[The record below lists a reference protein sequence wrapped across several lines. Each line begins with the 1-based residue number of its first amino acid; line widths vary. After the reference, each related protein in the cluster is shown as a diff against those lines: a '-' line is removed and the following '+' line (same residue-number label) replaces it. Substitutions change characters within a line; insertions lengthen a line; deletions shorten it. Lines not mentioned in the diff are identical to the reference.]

1 MSEKPIYSYLIVV
14 WRHESVSQVT
24 HAAQGPTE
32 DSLWYYEIGGAEPV
46 SLPANPSVV
55 SVTLGGSAQLGLGY
69 SCGKFDP
76 VAAVTHTLNDIGAGV
91 DNMMNAMTAA
101 ATSAIAALPALILQ
115 RANPGLYDLF
125 QNALIKAEETMQ
137 LATKSCEVMETEIA
151 QGKNPYA
158 DLITLSKGND
168 WKVQMG
174 IGGNDAVTA
183 KESVESSNG
192 DNGVPWI
199 GGQAGGSGQ
208 PVLEFTGDIV
218 EAGYN
223 INMNRAVTDSTPVPA
238 ASATRLSEIWPSPAD
253 ARDWT
258 VDVVGENI
266 VTTCDTCRKDS
277 IPGTGLYYPS
287 STRSPL
293 LSPPRSRN
301 LVSGATPPTLDNLE
315 QITAPG
321 VAITR
326 QVIEAIREMPASEQS
341 LIMGRLVSEI
351 STARTVEK
359 ALYARRLLLSGRQV
373 PEVYATEVAREHA
386 DTSIARSSI
395 KKSKTCCSKLGC
407 AKKWSRTPLP
417 PCSNARQPEG
427 RALSPCRK
435 CRPSIR
441 TRCGTAVFNNSRA
454 QRKGFL
460 IATLAA
466 ALLTALV
473 GYWLMHRLQTDSVQS
488 IQQSIDTWRLTLTLS
503 RWTVIA
509 LVAFGWNASV
519 EYFAKIG
526 KINSTQTE
534 QLHQYRWRA
543 IHLAGHP

>member
-1 MSEKPIYSYLIVV
+1 MSMKVSVRTILLFGAL
-14 WRHESVSQVT
+14 SVSQVL

-46 SLPANPSVV
+46 SVPANPAVV

-76 VAAVTHTLNDIGAGV
+76 VAAVTNTLNDIGAGV

-137 LATKSCEVMETEIA
+137 LATKSCEQMEAEIA

-183 KESVESSNG
+183 KDTVESSNG

-223 INMNRAVTDSTPVPA
+223 INMNRAVTDTTPVPA
-238 ASATRLSEIWPSPAD
+238 ASATRLSEIWSSPAE

-277 IPGTGLYYPS
+277 IPGTGLLPKLYQES
-287 STRSPL
+287 ATVTTEIQ
-293 LSPPRSRN
+293 N
-301 LVSGATPPTLDNLE
+301 LVSGATPPTLANLD

-326 QVIEAIREMPASEQS
+326 QVIEAIREMPPSEQS

-386 DTSIARSSI
+386 DNSIAELDKEIENLLFETRV
-395 KKSKTCCSKLGC
+395 
-407 AKKWSRTPLP
+407 
-417 PCSNARQPEG
+417 
-427 RALSPCRK
+427 RK
-435 CRPSIR
+435 EVVSD
-441 TRCGTAVFNNSRA
+441 TV
-454 QRKGFL
+454 
-460 IATLAA
+460 ATLLQRAA
-466 ALLTALV
+466 AKRQSSLTVPEVPTLDPNPLR
-473 GYWLMHRLQTDSVQS
+473 GGRVQ
-488 IQQSIDTWRLTLTLS
+488 
-503 RWTVIA
+503 
-509 LVAFGWNASV
+509 
-519 EYFAKIG
+519 
-526 KINSTQTE
+526 
-534 QLHQYRWRA
+534 
-543 IHLAGHP
+543 

>member
-1 MSEKPIYSYLIVV
+1 MIKRYVSHVLILSSVL
-14 WRHESVSQVT
+14 SVSHSVN
-24 HAAQGPTE
+24 AAQAPTE
-32 DSLWYYEIGGAEPV
+32 DGLWYYEIGGAEPV
-46 SLPANPSVV
+46 SVPANPAVV
-55 SVTLGGSAQLGLGY
+55 STTLGGSAQLGLGY

-76 VAAVTHTLNDIGAGV
+76 VAAVTNTLNDIGSGV

-101 ATSAIAALPALILQ
+101 ATSAIASLPALILQ

-137 LATKSCEVMETEIA
+137 LATKSCEQMEAEIA

-183 KESVESSNG
+183 KDTVESSNG

-199 GGQAGGSGQ
+199 GGQAGGTGQ

-223 INMNRAVTDSTPVPA
+223 INMNRAVTDTSPVPA
-238 ASATRLSEIWPSPAD
+238 ASATRLSEIWSTPGE

-277 IPGTGLYYPS
+277 IPGTGLLPKLYQES
-287 STRSPL
+287 ATVTTEIQ
-293 LSPPRSRN
+293 N
-301 LVSGATPPTLDNLE
+301 LVSGATSPTLANLD

-359 ALYARRLLLSGRQV
+359 ALYSRRLLLSGRQV

-386 DTSIARSSI
+386 DNSIAELDKEIENLLFETRV
-395 KKSKTCCSKLGC
+395 
-407 AKKWSRTPLP
+407 
-417 PCSNARQPEG
+417 
-427 RALSPCRK
+427 RK
-435 CRPSIR
+435 EVVSD
-441 TRCGTAVFNNSRA
+441 TV
-454 QRKGFL
+454 
-460 IATLAA
+460 ATLLERAA
-466 ALLTALV
+466 AKRQSSLTVPEVPTLDPNPLR
-473 GYWLMHRLQTDSVQS
+473 GGRVQ
-488 IQQSIDTWRLTLTLS
+488 
-503 RWTVIA
+503 
-509 LVAFGWNASV
+509 
-519 EYFAKIG
+519 
-526 KINSTQTE
+526 
-534 QLHQYRWRA
+534 
-543 IHLAGHP
+543 

>member
-1 MSEKPIYSYLIVV
+1 MIKRYVFHVLMLSSVL
-14 WRHESVSQVT
+14 SVS
-24 HAAQGPTE
+24 HSANAAQAPTE
-32 DSLWYYEIGGAEPV
+32 DGLWYYEIGGAESV
-46 SLPANPSVV
+46 SVPANPSVV

-76 VAAVTHTLNDIGAGV
+76 VAAVTNTLNDIGAGV

-137 LATKSCEVMETEIA
+137 LATKSCEQMEAEIA

-174 IGGNDAVTA
+174 VGGNDAVTA
-183 KESVESSNG
+183 KTTVESSNG

-223 INMNRAVTDSTPVPA
+223 INMNRAVTDASPVPA
-238 ASATRLSEIWPSPAD
+238 ASSTRLSEIWPSPAD

-277 IPGTGLYYPS
+277 IPGTGLLPKLYQES
-287 STRSPL
+287 ATVTTDIQ
-293 LSPPRSRN
+293 N
-301 LVSGATPPTLDNLE
+301 LVSGATPLTLTNLD

-326 QVIEAIREMPASEQS
+326 QVIEAIREMPVSEQS

-359 ALYARRLLLSGRQV
+359 ALFARRLLLSGRQV

-386 DTSIARSSI
+386 DTSIAELDKEIENLLFETRV
-395 KKSKTCCSKLGC
+395 
-407 AKKWSRTPLP
+407 
-417 PCSNARQPEG
+417 
-427 RALSPCRK
+427 RK
-435 CRPSIR
+435 EVVSD
-441 TRCGTAVFNNSRA
+441 TV
-454 QRKGFL
+454 
-460 IATLAA
+460 ATLLERAA
-466 ALLTALV
+466 AKRQSSLTVPEVPTLDPKPLR
-473 GYWLMHRLQTDSVQS
+473 GGRVQ
-488 IQQSIDTWRLTLTLS
+488 
-503 RWTVIA
+503 
-509 LVAFGWNASV
+509 
-519 EYFAKIG
+519 
-526 KINSTQTE
+526 
-534 QLHQYRWRA
+534 
-543 IHLAGHP
+543 

>member
-1 MSEKPIYSYLIVV
+1 MIKHNPIYCLLIALSIAIGPVSY
-14 WRHESVSQVT
+14 
-24 HAAQGPTE
+24 AAQAPTE
-32 DSLWYYEIGGAEPV
+32 DGLWYYEIGGAEPV
-46 SLPANPSVV
+46 SVPANPAVV
-55 SVTLGGSAQLGLGY
+55 STTLGGSAQLGLGY

-76 VAAVTHTLNDIGAGV
+76 VAAVTNTLNDIGSGV

-101 ATSAIAALPALILQ
+101 ATSAIASLPALILQ

-137 LATKSCEVMETEIA
+137 LATKSCEQMEAEIA

-183 KESVESSNG
+183 KGTVESSNG

-199 GGQAGGSGQ
+199 GGQAGGAGQ

-223 INMNRAVTDSTPVPA
+223 INMNRAVTDTSPVPA
-238 ASATRLSEIWPSPAD
+238 ASATRLSEIWGSPAE

-277 IPGTGLYYPS
+277 IPGTGLLPKLYQES
-287 STRSPL
+287 ATVTTEIQ
-293 LSPPRSRN
+293 N
-301 LVSGATPPTLDNLE
+301 LVSGATPLTLTNLE

-386 DTSIARSSI
+386 DNSIAELDKEIENLLFETRV
-395 KKSKTCCSKLGC
+395 
-407 AKKWSRTPLP
+407 
-417 PCSNARQPEG
+417 
-427 RALSPCRK
+427 RK
-435 CRPSIR
+435 EVVSD
-441 TRCGTAVFNNSRA
+441 TV
-454 QRKGFL
+454 
-460 IATLAA
+460 ATLLERAA
-466 ALLTALV
+466 AKRQSSLTVPEVPTLDPNPLR
-473 GYWLMHRLQTDSVQS
+473 GGRVQ
-488 IQQSIDTWRLTLTLS
+488 
-503 RWTVIA
+503 
-509 LVAFGWNASV
+509 
-519 EYFAKIG
+519 
-526 KINSTQTE
+526 
-534 QLHQYRWRA
+534 
-543 IHLAGHP
+543 

>member
-1 MSEKPIYSYLIVV
+1 MTKIKPLIYLTGATLFCCAI
-14 WRHESVSQVT
+14 HAF
-24 HAAQGPTE
+24 AAQAPTE
-32 DSLWYYEIGGAEPV
+32 DGLWYYEIGGAEPV
-46 SLPANPSVV
+46 SVPANPLVV
-55 SVTLGGSAQLGLGY
+55 PVTLGGSAQLGLGY

-76 VAAVTHTLNDIGAGV
+76 VAAVTNTLNNIGTGV

-125 QNALIKAEETMQ
+125 QNALLRAEETMQ
-137 LATKSCEVMETEIA
+137 LATKSCEQMEAEVA

-168 WKVQMG
+168 WKMQMG

-183 KESVESSNG
+183 KTTVESSNG

-223 INMNRAVTDSTPVPA
+223 INMNRTVTDTSSVPV
-238 ASATRLSEIWPSPAD
+238 ASATRLSEIWVSPAQ

-277 IPGTGLYYPS
+277 VPGTGLLPKLHQES
-287 STRSPL
+287 VTVTTEIQ
-293 LSPPRSRN
+293 N
-301 LVSGATPPTLDNLE
+301 LVSGATPPTLANLD

-326 QVIEAIREMPASEQS
+326 QVIEAIREMPTSEQS
-341 LIMGRLVSEI
+341 LIMGRLVAEI

-359 ALYARRLLLSGRQV
+359 ALYARRLLLTGRQV

-386 DTSIARSSI
+386 DGSIAELDKEIENLLFETRV
-395 KKSKTCCSKLGC
+395 
-407 AKKWSRTPLP
+407 
-417 PCSNARQPEG
+417 
-427 RALSPCRK
+427 RK
-435 CRPSIR
+435 EVVSDTI
-441 TRCGTAVFNNSRA
+441 
-454 QRKGFL
+454 
-460 IATLAA
+460 
-466 ALLTALV
+466 ALLLKRSAAKRQSS
-473 GYWLMHRLQTDSVQS
+473 LMVPEVPTLDPNPLRGGRVQ
-488 IQQSIDTWRLTLTLS
+488 
-503 RWTVIA
+503 
-509 LVAFGWNASV
+509 
-519 EYFAKIG
+519 
-526 KINSTQTE
+526 
-534 QLHQYRWRA
+534 
-543 IHLAGHP
+543 

>member
-1 MSEKPIYSYLIVV
+1 MIKRYVFRMLILSSIL
-14 WRHESVSQVT
+14 SVNHSVN
-24 HAAQGPTE
+24 AAQGPTE
-32 DSLWYYEIGGAEPV
+32 DGLWYYEIGGAEPV
-46 SLPANPSVV
+46 SVPANPAVV

-76 VAAVTHTLNDIGAGV
+76 VAAVTNTLNDIGAGV

-137 LATKSCEVMETEIA
+137 LATKSCEQMEAEIA

-174 IGGNDAVTA
+174 VGGNDAVTA
-183 KESVESSNG
+183 KTTVESSNG

-208 PVLEFTGDIV
+208 PVLRFTGDIV

-223 INMNRAVTDSTPVPA
+223 INMNRPVTDPTPVPA
-238 ASATRLSEIWPSPAD
+238 ASSTRLSEIWPSPVD

-277 IPGTGLYYPS
+277 IPGTGLLPKLYQES
-287 STRSPL
+287 ATVTTDIQ
-293 LSPPRSRN
+293 N
-301 LVSGATPPTLDNLE
+301 LVSGATPLTLNNLG

-359 ALYARRLLLSGRQV
+359 ALFARRLLLSGRQV
-373 PEVYATEVAREHA
+373 PEVYATDVAREHA
-386 DTSIARSSI
+386 DSSIAELDKEIENLLFETRV
-395 KKSKTCCSKLGC
+395 
-407 AKKWSRTPLP
+407 
-417 PCSNARQPEG
+417 
-427 RALSPCRK
+427 RK
-435 CRPSIR
+435 EVVSD
-441 TRCGTAVFNNSRA
+441 TV
-454 QRKGFL
+454 
-460 IATLAA
+460 ATLLERAA
-466 ALLTALV
+466 ARRQSSLTV
-473 GYWLMHRLQTDSVQS
+473 PEVP
-488 IQQSIDTWRLTLTLS
+488 TLDPNPL
-503 RWTVIA
+503 R
-509 LVAFGWNASV
+509 GGRV
-519 EYFAKIG
+519 E
-526 KINSTQTE
+526 
-534 QLHQYRWRA
+534 
-543 IHLAGHP
+543 

>member
-1 MSEKPIYSYLIVV
+1 MINHNPIHCLLIALVVAIGPDSY
-14 WRHESVSQVT
+14 
-24 HAAQGPTE
+24 AAQAPTE
-32 DSLWYYEIGGAEPV
+32 DGLWYYEIGGAEPV
-46 SLPANPSVV
+46 SVPANPAVV
-55 SVTLGGSAQLGLGY
+55 STTLGGSAQLGLGY

-76 VAAVTHTLNDIGAGV
+76 VAAVTNTLNDIGSGV

-101 ATSAIAALPALILQ
+101 ATSAIASLPALILQ

-137 LATKSCEVMETEIA
+137 LATKSCEQMEAEIA

-183 KESVESSNG
+183 KDTVESSNG

-199 GGQAGGSGQ
+199 GGQAGGTGQ

-223 INMNRAVTDSTPVPA
+223 INMNRAVTDTSPVPA
-238 ASATRLSEIWPSPAD
+238 ASATRLSEIWGSPGE

-277 IPGTGLYYPS
+277 IPGTGLLPKLYQES
-287 STRSPL
+287 AAVTTEIQ
-293 LSPPRSRN
+293 N
-301 LVSGATPPTLDNLE
+301 LVSGATPLTLTNLD

-386 DTSIARSSI
+386 DNSIAELDKEIENLLFETRV
-395 KKSKTCCSKLGC
+395 
-407 AKKWSRTPLP
+407 
-417 PCSNARQPEG
+417 
-427 RALSPCRK
+427 RK
-435 CRPSIR
+435 EVVSD
-441 TRCGTAVFNNSRA
+441 TV
-454 QRKGFL
+454 
-460 IATLAA
+460 ATLLERAA
-466 ALLTALV
+466 AKRQSSLTVPEVPTLDPNPLR
-473 GYWLMHRLQTDSVQS
+473 GGRVQ
-488 IQQSIDTWRLTLTLS
+488 
-503 RWTVIA
+503 
-509 LVAFGWNASV
+509 
-519 EYFAKIG
+519 
-526 KINSTQTE
+526 
-534 QLHQYRWRA
+534 
-543 IHLAGHP
+543 

>member
-1 MSEKPIYSYLIVV
+1 MKTNNRCMSLLFGWSLLWTINGF
-14 WRHESVSQVT
+14 
-24 HAAQGPTE
+24 AAQAPTE
-32 DSLWYYEIGGAEPV
+32 DGLWYYEIGGAEPV
-46 SLPANPSVV
+46 SVPANPSVV

-76 VAAVTHTLNDIGAGV
+76 VAAVTNTLNDIGAGV

-125 QNALIKAEETMQ
+125 QNALLKAEETMQ
-137 LATKSCEVMETEIA
+137 LATKSCEQMEAEIA

-174 IGGNDAVTA
+174 VGGNDAVTA
-183 KESVESSNG
+183 KTTVESSNG
-192 DNGVPWI
+192 NNGVPWI

-223 INMNRAVTDSTPVPA
+223 INMNRPVTDPSPVPA
-238 ASATRLSEIWPSPAD
+238 ASSTRLSEVWPSPAD

-258 VDVVGENI
+258 VEVVGENI

-277 IPGTGLYYPS
+277 IPGTGLLPKLYQES
-287 STRSPL
+287 AAVTTDL
-293 LSPPRSRN
+293 QN
-301 LVSGATPPTLDNLE
+301 LVSGATPLTLTNLDK
-315 QITAPG
+315 ITAPG

-359 ALYARRLLLSGRQV
+359 ALFARRLLLSGRQV

-386 DTSIARSSI
+386 DNSIVELDKEIENLLFETRV
-395 KKSKTCCSKLGC
+395 
-407 AKKWSRTPLP
+407 
-417 PCSNARQPEG
+417 
-427 RALSPCRK
+427 RK
-435 CRPSIR
+435 EVVSD
-441 TRCGTAVFNNSRA
+441 TV
-454 QRKGFL
+454 
-460 IATLAA
+460 ATLLERAA
-466 ALLTALV
+466 ARRQSSLTVPEVPTLDPNPLRD
-473 GYWLMHRLQTDSVQS
+473 GRVQ
-488 IQQSIDTWRLTLTLS
+488 
-503 RWTVIA
+503 
-509 LVAFGWNASV
+509 
-519 EYFAKIG
+519 
-526 KINSTQTE
+526 
-534 QLHQYRWRA
+534 
-543 IHLAGHP
+543 

>member
-1 MSEKPIYSYLIVV
+1 MKNKNRLWLLVSGLTVFWSISGYS
-14 WRHESVSQVT
+14 
-24 HAAQGPTE
+24 AQAPTE

-46 SLPANPSVV
+46 SVPANPSVV

-76 VAAVTHTLNDIGAGV
+76 VAAVTNTLNNIGAGV
-91 DNMMNAMTAA
+91 DNMVNAMTAA

-125 QNALIKAEETMQ
+125 QNALLKAEETMQ
-137 LATKSCEVMETEIA
+137 LATKSCEQMEAEIA

-183 KESVESSNG
+183 KDSVESSNG

-218 EAGYN
+218 QAGYN
-223 INMNRAVTDSTPVPA
+223 INMNRAVTDTSPVPA
-238 ASATRLSEIWPSPAD
+238 ASSTRLSEIWASPAE
-253 ARDWT
+253 ARAWT

-277 IPGTGLYYPS
+277 VPGTGLLPKLYQES
-287 STRSPL
+287 AIVTTEIQ
-293 LSPPRSRN
+293 N
-301 LVSGATPPTLDNLE
+301 LVSGAIPPTLTNLDN
-315 QITAPG
+315 ITAPG

-359 ALYARRLLLSGRQV
+359 ALYARRLLLTGRQV

-386 DTSIARSSI
+386 DASIAELDKEIENLLFETRVRKEVVSDTVTLLLRRSA
-395 KKSKTCCSKLGC
+395 
-407 AKKWSRTPLP
+407 AKRQSSLTVPEVPTLDPNPL
-417 PCSNARQPEG
+417 RGG
-427 RALSPCRK
+427 R
-435 CRPSIR
+435 
-441 TRCGTAVFNNSRA
+441 
-454 QRKGFL
+454 
-460 IATLAA
+460 
-466 ALLTALV
+466 
-473 GYWLMHRLQTDSVQS
+473 VQ
-488 IQQSIDTWRLTLTLS
+488 
-503 RWTVIA
+503 
-509 LVAFGWNASV
+509 
-519 EYFAKIG
+519 
-526 KINSTQTE
+526 
-534 QLHQYRWRA
+534 
-543 IHLAGHP
+543 

>member
-1 MSEKPIYSYLIVV
+1 MTKIKPLIYLTGATLFCCAI
-14 WRHESVSQVT
+14 HAF
-24 HAAQGPTE
+24 AAQAPTE
-32 DSLWYYEIGGAEPV
+32 DGLWYYEIGGAEPV
-46 SLPANPSVV
+46 SVPANPLVV
-55 SVTLGGSAQLGLGY
+55 PVTLGGSAQLGLGY

-76 VAAVTHTLNDIGAGV
+76 VAAVTNTLNNIGTGV

-125 QNALIKAEETMQ
+125 QNALLRAEETMQ
-137 LATKSCEVMETEIA
+137 LATKSCEQMEAEVA

-183 KESVESSNG
+183 KTTVESSNG

-223 INMNRAVTDSTPVPA
+223 INMNRAITDTSSVPV
-238 ASATRLSEIWPSPAD
+238 ASATRLSEIWVSPAQ

-277 IPGTGLYYPS
+277 VPGTGLLPKLHQES
-287 STRSPL
+287 AAVTTEIQ
-293 LSPPRSRN
+293 N
-301 LVSGATPPTLDNLE
+301 LVSGATPPTLANLD

-359 ALYARRLLLSGRQV
+359 ALYARRLLLTGRQV

-386 DTSIARSSI
+386 DVSIAELDKEIENLLFETRV
-395 KKSKTCCSKLGC
+395 
-407 AKKWSRTPLP
+407 
-417 PCSNARQPEG
+417 
-427 RALSPCRK
+427 RK
-435 CRPSIR
+435 EVVS
-441 TRCGTAVFNNSRA
+441 GTV
-454 QRKGFL
+454 
-460 IATLAA
+460 
-466 ALLTALV
+466 ALLLKRSAAKRQSS
-473 GYWLMHRLQTDSVQS
+473 LMVPEVPTLDPNPLRGGRVQ
-488 IQQSIDTWRLTLTLS
+488 
-503 RWTVIA
+503 
-509 LVAFGWNASV
+509 
-519 EYFAKIG
+519 
-526 KINSTQTE
+526 
-534 QLHQYRWRA
+534 
-543 IHLAGHP
+543 

>member
-1 MSEKPIYSYLIVV
+1 MKTRKRCMPLLCGFFLLWTIKGF
-14 WRHESVSQVT
+14 
-24 HAAQGPTE
+24 AAQAPTE
-32 DSLWYYEIGGAEPV
+32 DGLWYYEIGGAEPV
-46 SLPANPSVV
+46 SVPANPAVV

-76 VAAVTHTLNDIGAGV
+76 VAAVTNTLNNIGAGV
-91 DNMMNAMTAA
+91 DNMMNAMTAV

-137 LATKSCEVMETEIA
+137 LATKSCEQMEAEIA

-174 IGGNDAVTA
+174 VGGNDAVTA
-183 KESVESSNG
+183 KTTVESSNG

-223 INMNRAVTDSTPVPA
+223 INMNRAVTDPTPVPA
-238 ASATRLSEIWPSPAD
+238 ASSTRLSEIWPSPAD

-258 VDVVGENI
+258 VEVVGENI
-266 VTTCDTCRKDS
+266 VTTCDTWRKNS
-277 IPGTGLYYPS
+277 IPGTGLLPKLYQE
-287 STRSPL
+287 STSVTTEIQ
-293 LSPPRSRN
+293 N
-301 LVSGATPPTLDNLE
+301 LVSGVTPLTLTNLD

-321 VAITR
+321 VAISR
-326 QVIEAIREMPASEQS
+326 QVLEAIREMPASEQS

-359 ALYARRLLLSGRQV
+359 ALFARRLLLSGRQV

-386 DTSIARSSI
+386 DNSIAELDKEIENLLFETRV
-395 KKSKTCCSKLGC
+395 
-407 AKKWSRTPLP
+407 
-417 PCSNARQPEG
+417 
-427 RALSPCRK
+427 RK
-435 CRPSIR
+435 EVVSD
-441 TRCGTAVFNNSRA
+441 TVTTLL
-454 QRKGFL
+454 QR
-460 IATLAA
+460 AA
-466 ALLTALV
+466 ARRQSALTVPEVPTLDPNPLR
-473 GYWLMHRLQTDSVQS
+473 GGRVQ
-488 IQQSIDTWRLTLTLS
+488 
-503 RWTVIA
+503 
-509 LVAFGWNASV
+509 
-519 EYFAKIG
+519 
-526 KINSTQTE
+526 
-534 QLHQYRWRA
+534 
-543 IHLAGHP
+543 

>member
-1 MSEKPIYSYLIVV
+1 MTKIKPLIYLTGATLFCCAI
-14 WRHESVSQVT
+14 HAF
-24 HAAQGPTE
+24 AAQAPTE
-32 DSLWYYEIGGAEPV
+32 DGLWYYEIGGAEPV
-46 SLPANPSVV
+46 SVPANPLVV
-55 SVTLGGSAQLGLGY
+55 PVTLGGSAQLGLGY

-76 VAAVTHTLNDIGAGV
+76 VAAVTNTLNNIGTGV

-125 QNALIKAEETMQ
+125 QNALLRAEETMQ
-137 LATKSCEVMETEIA
+137 LATKSCEQMEAEVA

-183 KESVESSNG
+183 KTTVESSNG

-223 INMNRAVTDSTPVPA
+223 INMNRAITDTSSVPV
-238 ASATRLSEIWPSPAD
+238 ASATRLSEIWVSPAQ

-277 IPGTGLYYPS
+277 VPGTGLLPKLHQES
-287 STRSPL
+287 VVVTTEIQ
-293 LSPPRSRN
+293 N
-301 LVSGATPPTLDNLE
+301 LVSGATPPTLANLD

-326 QVIEAIREMPASEQS
+326 QVIEAIHEMPTFEQG

-359 ALYARRLLLSGRQV
+359 ALYARRLLLTGRQV

-386 DTSIARSSI
+386 DVSIAELDKEIENLLFETRVRKEVVSDTVVLLLKRSA
-395 KKSKTCCSKLGC
+395 
-407 AKKWSRTPLP
+407 AKRQSSLIVPEVPTLDPNPL
-417 PCSNARQPEG
+417 RGG
-427 RALSPCRK
+427 R
-435 CRPSIR
+435 
-441 TRCGTAVFNNSRA
+441 
-454 QRKGFL
+454 
-460 IATLAA
+460 
-466 ALLTALV
+466 
-473 GYWLMHRLQTDSVQS
+473 VQ
-488 IQQSIDTWRLTLTLS
+488 
-503 RWTVIA
+503 
-509 LVAFGWNASV
+509 
-519 EYFAKIG
+519 
-526 KINSTQTE
+526 
-534 QLHQYRWRA
+534 
-543 IHLAGHP
+543 

>member
-1 MSEKPIYSYLIVV
+1 MIKRYVFHVLMLASALSASHGVN
-14 WRHESVSQVT
+14 
-24 HAAQGPTE
+24 AAQGPTE
-32 DSLWYYEIGGAEPV
+32 DGLWYYEIGGAEPV
-46 SLPANPSVV
+46 SVPANPSVV

-76 VAAVTHTLNDIGAGV
+76 VAAVTNTLNDIGAGV

-137 LATKSCEVMETEIA
+137 LATKSCEQMEAEIA
-151 QGKNPYA
+151 KGKNPYA

-174 IGGNDAVTA
+174 VGGNDAVTA
-183 KESVESSNG
+183 KTTVESSNG

-208 PVLEFTGDIV
+208 PVLEFTGDLV

-223 INMNRAVTDSTPVPA
+223 INMNRAVTDASPVPA
-238 ASATRLSEIWPSPAD
+238 ASSTRLSEIWPSPAD

-277 IPGTGLYYPS
+277 IPGTGLLPKLYQES
-287 STRSPL
+287 ATVTTEIQ
-293 LSPPRSRN
+293 N
-301 LVSGATPPTLDNLE
+301 LVSGATLPTLANLD

-386 DTSIARSSI
+386 DNSIAELDKEIENLLFETRV
-395 KKSKTCCSKLGC
+395 
-407 AKKWSRTPLP
+407 
-417 PCSNARQPEG
+417 
-427 RALSPCRK
+427 RK
-435 CRPSIR
+435 EVVS
-441 TRCGTAVFNNSRA
+441 GTV
-454 QRKGFL
+454 
-460 IATLAA
+460 ATLLERAA
-466 ALLTALV
+466 AKRQSSLTVPEVPTLDPNPLR
-473 GYWLMHRLQTDSVQS
+473 GGRVQ
-488 IQQSIDTWRLTLTLS
+488 
-503 RWTVIA
+503 
-509 LVAFGWNASV
+509 
-519 EYFAKIG
+519 
-526 KINSTQTE
+526 
-534 QLHQYRWRA
+534 
-543 IHLAGHP
+543 